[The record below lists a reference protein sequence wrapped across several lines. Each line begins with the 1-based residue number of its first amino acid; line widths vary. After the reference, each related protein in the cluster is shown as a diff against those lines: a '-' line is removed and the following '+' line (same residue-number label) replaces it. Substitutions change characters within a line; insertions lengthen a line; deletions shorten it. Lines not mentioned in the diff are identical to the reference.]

1 MDNYTKRD
9 IEWIF
14 GVNYEEWEKNTGYYY
29 GQWESEKTE
38 GTLEQAKECAY
49 MYDREYGDAVH
60 GEG

>member
-14 GVNYEEWEKNTGYYY
+14 GVNYEEWIAERPADRG
-29 GQWESEKTE
+29 GFEREM
-38 GTLEQAKECAY
+38 EQAKECAY